1 VNQFRWPPPPDGTP
15 RRVRPRYAA
24 PRSARPAPLAAVTEL
39 VATPHGVTLERLITG
54 AGDPVTVFA
63 HGLAQGIPET
73 RVYGSGVAGR
83 RVFFQFRGHG
93 RSDSPPGD
101 WTYTDLMRDL
111 RAIADLSG
119 ATRALGVSL
128 GAGALCRL
136 LVDFPARFER
146 LVFVLPAV
154 VDQRASSASRDRI
167 VTLLEAL
174 NSGDIGQLANQL
186 VAEVPKTFRNAA
198 PGWAYVRQRLDSLLR
213 DGLSPSVAAFA
224 EQAAIADAA
233 DLANVAAPAL
243 VIGCLGDELHP
254 VSVAEDLA
262 AALPNAQLQVYQR
275 PALLWTDRAE
285 VRERISSFLND

>member
-24 PRSARPAPLAAVTEL
+24 PRSARPAPLAASTEL
-39 VATPHGVTLERLITG
+39 VATPHGVTLERLVTG
-54 AGDPVTVFA
+54 VGEPVTIFA

-93 RSDSPPGD
+93 RSDAPPGG
-101 WTYTDLMRDL
+101 WTYADLTRDL

-136 LVDFPARFER
+136 LVESPHRFEK

-154 VDQRASSASRDRI
+154 LTQRASAASQDRI

-198 PGWAYVRQRLDSLLR
+198 PGWAYVRQRLDALLR
-213 DGLSPSVAAFA
+213 DGLAPGVAAFA
-224 EQAAIADAA
+224 EQSAIADLA
-233 DLANVAAPAL
+233 DLSQVTVPAL

-254 VSVAEDLA
+254 VGVAEELA
-262 AALPNAQLQVYQR
+262 DALPYAQLQIYQR
-275 PALLWTDRAE
+275 PALLWTERAE
-285 VRERISSFLND
+285 LRERISSFLND

>member
-24 PRSARPAPLAAVTEL
+24 PRSARPAPLAAATEL
-39 VATPHGVTLERLITG
+39 VATPHGVALERLVTG
-54 AGDPVTVFA
+54 VGEPVTVFA

-83 RVFFQFRGHG
+83 RVFLQFRGHG
-93 RSDSPPGD
+93 RSDSPPGN
-101 WTYTDLMRDL
+101 WTYADLTRDL

-128 GAGALCRL
+128 GGAALCRL
-136 LVDFPARFER
+136 LADSPARFQK

-154 VDQRASSASRDRI
+154 LDHRASSASRDRI

-213 DGLSPSVAAFA
+213 DGLSPGVAAFT
-224 EQAAIADAA
+224 EQSAVD
-233 DLANVAAPAL
+233 NVAALAQVTAPAL

-254 VSVAEDLA
+254 VGVAEELA
-262 AALPNAQLQVYQR
+262 DSLPNAQLQIYQR

-285 VRERISSFLND
+285 LRQRISSFLND

>member
-1 VNQFRWPPPPDGTP
+1 MNQFRWPPPPDGTP

-24 PRSARPAPLAAVTEL
+24 PRSARPAPLAASTEL
-39 VATPHGVTLERLITG
+39 VATPHGVTLERLVTG
-54 AGDPVTVFA
+54 VGEPVTIFA

-93 RSDSPPGD
+93 RSDAPPGD
-101 WTYTDLMRDL
+101 WTYADLTRDL

-136 LVDFPARFER
+136 LADSPHRFEK

-154 VDQRASSASRDRI
+154 LTQRASPASHDRI

-198 PGWAYVRQRLDSLLR
+198 PGWAYVRQRLDALLR
-213 DGLSPSVAAFA
+213 DGLAPGVAAFA
-224 EQAAIADAA
+224 EQSAIADLA
-233 DLANVAAPAL
+233 DLTQVTAPAL

-254 VSVAEDLA
+254 VGVAEELA
-262 AALPNAQLQVYQR
+262 EALPHAQLQVYQR
-275 PALLWTDRAE
+275 PALLWTERAE
-285 VRERISSFLND
+285 LRDRISAFLND

>member
-1 VNQFRWPPPPDGTP
+1 
-15 RRVRPRYAA
+15 
-24 PRSARPAPLAAVTEL
+24 
-39 VATPHGVTLERLITG
+39 VALERLVTG
-54 AGDPVTVFA
+54 VGEPVTVFA

-83 RVFFQFRGHG
+83 RVFLQFRGHG
-93 RSDSPPGD
+93 RSDSPPGN
-101 WTYTDLMRDL
+101 WTYADLTRDL

-128 GAGALCRL
+128 GAAALCRL
-136 LVDFPARFER
+136 LADSPARFEK
-146 LVFVLPAV
+146 LVFVLPSV
-154 VDQRASSASRDRI
+154 LDHRASSASRDRI

-213 DGLSPSVAAFA
+213 DGLSPGVAAFT
-224 EQAAIADAA
+224 EQSAVDNIAA
-233 DLANVAAPAL
+233 LAQVTAPAL

-254 VSVAEDLA
+254 VGVAEELA
-262 AALPNAQLQVYQR
+262 ESLPNAELQIYQR

-285 VRERISSFLND
+285 LRQRISSFLND

>member
-24 PRSARPAPLAAVTEL
+24 PRSARPAPLAASTEL
-39 VATPHGVTLERLITG
+39 VATPHGVALERLVTG
-54 AGDPVTVFA
+54 VGEPVTIFA

-93 RSDSPPGD
+93 RSDAPPGD
-101 WTYTDLMRDL
+101 WTYADLTRDL

-136 LVDFPARFER
+136 LADSPHRFEK

-154 VDQRASSASRDRI
+154 LTQRASPASHDRI

-198 PGWAYVRQRLDSLLR
+198 PGWAYVRQRLDALLR
-213 DGLSPSVAAFA
+213 DGLAPEVAAFA
-224 EQAAIADAA
+224 EQSAISNLA
-233 DLANVAAPAL
+233 DLTQVTAPAL

-254 VSVAEDLA
+254 VGVAEELA
-262 AALPNAQLQVYQR
+262 EALPHAQLQVYQR
-275 PALLWTDRAE
+275 PALLWTERAE
-285 VRERISSFLND
+285 LRDLISAFLND

>member
-1 VNQFRWPPPPDGTP
+1 VNQFRWPPPPDGSP

-24 PRSARPAPLAAVTEL
+24 PRSARPAPLSATTEIIT
-39 VATPHGVTLERLITG
+39 TPHGVTLERLITG
-54 AGDPVTVFA
+54 VGDPVTIFA

-73 RVYGSGVAGR
+73 RVYGSGVNGR

-93 RSDSPPGD
+93 RSEAPPGT
-101 WTYTDLMRDL
+101 WTYADLAIDL

-119 ATRALGVSL
+119 AAHALGVSL

-136 LVDFPARFER
+136 LVDSPQRFHK

-154 VDQRASSASRDRI
+154 FDSRGTSANRERI

-174 NSGDIGQLANQL
+174 NSGDIGELANQL

-213 DGLSPSVAAFA
+213 EGLAPGVAAFA
-224 EQAAIADAA
+224 DQSAVDDAA
-233 DLANVAAPAL
+233 DLADVTSPAL

-254 VSVAEDLA
+254 VGVAEELA
-262 AALPNAQLQVYQR
+262 AALPNAQLQIYQR

-285 VRERISSFLND
+285 LRERISSFLND